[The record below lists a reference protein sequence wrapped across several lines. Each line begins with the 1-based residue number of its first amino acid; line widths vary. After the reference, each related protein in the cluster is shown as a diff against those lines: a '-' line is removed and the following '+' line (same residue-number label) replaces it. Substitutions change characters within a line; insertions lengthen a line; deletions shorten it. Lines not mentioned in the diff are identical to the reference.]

1 MANPLQPRTGLD
13 STGSNMFKDVQSN
26 LKVKCRMCSCPKTCS
41 NSPAEC
47 LGAKHMR
54 KDNTSKL
61 GVPGVMKRTELESG
75 EEKS

>member
-1 MANPLQPRTGLD
+1 
-13 STGSNMFKDVQSN
+13 
-26 LKVKCRMCSCPKTCS
+26 MCSCPKTCS

-47 LGAKHMR
+47 LGAEHMR

-75 EEKS
+75 EENL